1 MSGDGHI
8 VVTFGA
14 VNEAAMDTDGVASQI
29 AAQLSD
35 LKAYLAP
42 MVGSWS
48 GDASSDFQ
56 ALQAKWDAS
65 AADLNQ
71 VLRQMS
77 QSLRTAGDNYLNT
90 ERRNSSIWG

>member
-8 VVTFGA
+8 LVTFGA

-29 AAQLSD
+29 TAQLSD

-42 MVGSWS
+42 LVGSWS

-65 AADLNQ
+65 ANDLNQ
-71 VLRQMS
+71 VLRQIS

-90 ERRNSSIWG
+90 ERANKQIWG